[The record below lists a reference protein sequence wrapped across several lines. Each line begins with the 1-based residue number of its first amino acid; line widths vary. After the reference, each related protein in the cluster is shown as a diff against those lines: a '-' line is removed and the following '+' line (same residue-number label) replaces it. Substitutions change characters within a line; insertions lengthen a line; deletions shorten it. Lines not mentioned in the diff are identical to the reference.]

1 MATPRGSYPS
11 PGRMES
17 KRRTASDSEKP
28 GPLFSWF
35 VEQEFSPW
43 SSQTHRSPN
52 THKRYAVSAK
62 SLVGFC
68 GNFPLKD
75 LTPGMVE
82 RYKLWRIG
90 QCGPT
95 GVNRDLAALRF
106 MLNFA
111 IRLGYIKDNPVT
123 GVKMLAEPQDRMHV
137 LSHTEERAYLRAA
150 SRTLRDVGV
159 LILGTGMR
167 PAEVLSLKC
176 DDIHLAEQYALVP
189 KGKTRAARRTLP
201 LTENALRVLSR
212 RMRGEWCFSSRR
224 SETGHVVNV
233 RKLHQRACRNAELK
247 FRLYDLRH
255 TYGSRAVMAGIDLPT
270 LKELMGHESISTTMK
285 YVHPTPEHKLRAV
298 LRLETYNA
306 KERKLVSRH
315 RLWHTRSHRTRY

>member
-1 MATPRGSYPS
+1 MATPRGGFPS
-11 PGRMES
+11 PGRMGSE
-17 KRRTASDSEKP
+17 RRTASGSQKP

-43 SSQTHRSPN
+43 SAQTHRSPN

-68 GNFPLKD
+68 GNSPVTE
-75 LTPGMVE
+75 LTPGIVE

-95 GVNRDLAALRF
+95 GVNRDIATLRF

-176 DDIHLAEQYALVP
+176 DDMHLAEQYALVP

-201 LTENALRVLSR
+201 LTESALQVLGR
-212 RMRGEWCFSSRR
+212 RIRGELVLPLPTKRDGARGQRPEAASAGMPQRGAQVSTVRPAPYLRLAGGYGRR
-224 SETGHVVNV
+224 
-233 RKLHQRACRNAELK
+233 RFA
-247 FRLYDLRH
+247 DLE
-255 TYGSRAVMAGIDLPT
+255 GIDGARVDFDDYEICP
-270 LKELMGHESISTTMK
+270 
-285 YVHPTPEHKLRAV
+285 P
-298 LRLETYNA
+298 
-306 KERKLVSRH
+306 
-315 RLWHTRSHRTRY
+315 HTGT